1 MPNLLVFDS
10 GVGGL
15 SVSTEIRQLLPSLE
29 LHYLMDNAAFP
40 YGTKDDDFLKERVLK
55 VCTQAVSKLNPDLL
69 VVACNTASTLA
80 LDTLRQQLNIPVVG
94 VVPAI
99 KVAAQ
104 LSKQPVIGLLATDA
118 TVNRSYTN
126 KLIQDFAADCEVHRF
141 GSAKLV
147 QWAESWL
154 DEPPALNELFEHLNP
169 WLSSKPALTH
179 VVLGCTHFPLLKQH
193 LSQLWPNITWV
204 DSGAAIAR
212 RVEFLLGEQAK
223 DTLAPL
229 HLHWTDNHAPAPS
242 VIRFLQRL
250 GHANEQGSI
259 FSVVS

>member
-15 SVSTEIRQLLPSLE
+15 SVLTEIRQLLPSLE

-40 YGTKDDDFLKERVLK
+40 YGTKADDFLKARVLK
-55 VCTQAVSKLNPDLL
+55 VCAQAIAELNPDLL

-80 LDTLRQQLNIPVVG
+80 LDALRQQLNIPVVG

-104 LSKQPVIGLLATDA
+104 LSTQRIIGLLATGA

-126 KLIQDFAADCEVHRF
+126 KLIQDFAADCEVRRF

-147 QWAESWL
+147 QWAENWI
-154 DEPPALNELFEHLNP
+154 DKQQQPTELFEHLNP
-169 WLSSKPALTH
+169 WLSSSPELTH
-179 VVLGCTHFPLLKQH
+179 VVLGCTHFPLLKPQ
-193 LSQLWPNITWV
+193 LCQLWPHITWV
-204 DSGAAIAR
+204 DSGAAIAK
-212 RVEFLLGEQAK
+212 RVEFLLGKQA
-223 DTLAPL
+223 TNSPAPL
-229 HLHWTDNHAPAPS
+229 HLHWTANFAPAAG
-242 VIRFLQRL
+242 VIHYLQQL
-250 GHANEQGSI
+250 GEADEQGSI